1 MSQHIVCVPCAKSNG
16 LVRVQLGW
24 DKPMAE
30 FYLVVFAEP
39 PAGQQYSDERIIYS
53 NLDDPRSHA
62 QELSYFKGVVR
73 ELGCDVPESMWR
85 AAYQDREFNVVNK
98 TVFYSQSG
106 DVVEHL

>member
-1 MSQHIVCVPCAKSNG
+1 MSQHIVCIHCEKIRG
-16 LVRVQLGW
+16 MVRIQLGW

-30 FYLVVFAEP
+30 FYLVIIAEP
-39 PAGQQYSDERIIYS
+39 PAEQQYNDEQIIYS

-62 QELSYFKGVVR
+62 QELAYFKGVAR
-73 ELGCDVPESMWR
+73 ELGCEVPESMWR

-98 TVFYSQSG
+98 TVFYSPVG

>member
-62 QELSYFKGVVR
+62 QELGYFKGGSVNWAATSR
-73 ELGCDVPESMWR
+73 SLCGELHTKIESSTSSTKPSFTLR
-85 AAYQDREFNVVNK
+85 A
-98 TVFYSQSG
+98 G
-106 DVVEHL
+106 M